1 MMSEPVVIG
10 TRGSPLALWQ
20 ADWVRAELEKIHPD
34 LQVEIRK
41 IVTSGDMFVQGPLSL
56 LGGKGLFVKEIE
68 TALQRGEIDLAV
80 HSMKDVPAEFAPGL
94 GIGAVPPRQDPRDVF
109 LSRNRVPI
117 AEMPIGSRIGTS
129 SLRRQSQLLH
139 HFPGLRIVAL
149 RGNVDTRIRKLREG
163 QELDGIVMA
172 AAGLKRLSLEG
183 QIDQFLE
190 TDFILPAIG
199 QGALG
204 IEIRLEDSRIRK
216 LVVSLNDS
224 NTAREIEAERA
235 LLKTVQGGCQVP
247 VAAFARLQQGEIVLD
262 GLVASLDGRRM
273 VRDRVSADPEQ
284 AAALGVQLGEKLLA
298 AGGREILQ
306 EIFAQGAGRGS

>member
-1 MMSEPVVIG
+1 MSEPVVIG

>member
-1 MMSEPVVIG
+1 MSEPVVIG

-235 LLKTVQGGCQVP
+235 LLKTMQGGCQVP